1 MIQKQVLIT
10 QKIISYASGIMEK
23 FVRLMPVISLDSYCD
38 FYFILFSPS
47 HVFLP
52 SSQLFL
58 RKYQIVNKT
67 AQKEKK

>member
-10 QKIISYASGIMEK
+10 WEMISYASGVMEK
-23 FVRLMPVISLDSYCD
+23 FVRLMPVISLDSYYD
-38 FYFILFSPS
+38 LYFILWPPT

-58 RKYQIVNKT
+58 RKYHIVNKT
-67 AQKEKK
+67 A